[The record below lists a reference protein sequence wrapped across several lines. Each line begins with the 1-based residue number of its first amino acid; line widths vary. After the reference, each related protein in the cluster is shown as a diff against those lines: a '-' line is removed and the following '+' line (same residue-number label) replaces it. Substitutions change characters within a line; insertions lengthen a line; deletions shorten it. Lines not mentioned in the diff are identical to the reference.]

1 MTANASQRWYPSRR
15 SLQWHICDEPG
26 ASEYSGSI
34 HGASIAMRGKAPTT
48 TREGSRRPCNAQIH
62 ADDHGKTKVAAA
74 SSFAALD
81 RNGDHRISR
90 SEAGFDRIMSQ
101 TFAEIDTDGDG
112 FVSQAEFAA
121 AAEKPRATV
130 TNADR

>member
-1 MTANASQRWYPSRR
+1 MHKLVFATIASTAT
-15 SLQWHICDEPG
+15 LLVG
-26 ASEYSGSI
+26 ASAY
-34 HGASIAMRGKAPTT
+34 ANDT
-48 TREGSRRPCNAQIH
+48 
-62 ADDHGKTKVAAA
+62 GKTKIASA
-74 SSFAALD
+74 SSFLALD

-112 FVSQAEFAA
+112 FVSQAEYE

-130 TNADR
+130 TNLER